1 MQGLLLK
8 YITLN
13 FFHKLAQSLPV
24 LILTLLQYSLEK
36 LFTSLKPVPSLNPD
50 DFFVDFIFIA
60 YVGCNQSVKTFLFL
74 SDQFLLFIDEIIVF
88 LLHCIYLMLSPVN
101 VILKFLYI
109 YECWLLRI
117 NDFRL
122 LDLRNLNIWL
132 AWKLFE
138 KLLYYFKF

>member
-60 YVGCNQSVKTFLFL
+60 YVGCKQSVKTFLFL
-74 SDQFLLFIDEIIVF
+74 SDQVLLFIDEIIVF
-88 LLHCIYLMLSPVN
+88 LLHRIYLMLSPVN

-117 NDFRL
+117 NYFRL

-132 AWKLFE
+132 ALKLFE

>member
-1 MQGLLLK
+1 VQGLLLK

-60 YVGCNQSVKTFLFL
+60 YVGCKQSVKTFLFL
-74 SDQFLLFIDEIIVF
+74 SDQVLLFIDEIIVF
-88 LLHCIYLMLSPVN
+88 LLHRIYLILSPFN

-132 AWKLFE
+132 ALKLFE